1 MALTKKVYVDNQTV
15 IPAANLNAIQD
26 EVIANANAIGGKA
39 PVQHTHTKSQITD
52 FPSSLPAS
60 DVSAWAKA
68 STKPTYTA
76 SEVGAAPTSH
86 THTKSQ
92 ITDLTDYTL
101 PKATETTLGGVK
113 VGDGLSITTDGTLS
127 ANAVSGEPDE
137 YLKSASISGN
147 ELTLVKK
154 DNTTI
159 TFIPTTG
166 GGGSAERIDWANVY
180 NKPDTFPPSAHTHS
194 QYLTEQ
200 SLKTVNGESLVGT
213 GDITISGEPTEYL
226 KGAAVSGN
234 TLTLTKK
241 DNSTVVFTPTTGG
254 GGSAESVDWS
264 NVYNKPDTFP
274 PSAHTHSQY
283 LTEHQSLKTV
293 NGESLVGTGDI
304 TISGEPTEYLKGAAV
319 SGNTLTITKKDN
331 STVVFTPADS
341 VDWSN
346 ITNKP
351 ATFTPSAHNHD
362 DKYYTKNEV
371 DTKLSTKAGTA
382 VATTSAAGLMSAAD
396 KTKLDGLSQTSIT
409 IDDALS
415 TTSTN
420 PAQNKVITAALNNK
434 APQYQYST
442 TDLTPNVSS
451 LDTGKIYVVYE

>member
-52 FPSSLPAS
+52 FPASLPAS

-101 PKATETTLGGVK
+101 PKATKTTLGGVK

-127 ANAVSGEPDE
+127 ANVVGGEPDE

-166 GGGSAERIDWANVY
+166 GGGSAERVDWANVY
-180 NKPDTFPPSAHTHS
+180 NKPTTFP
-194 QYLTEQ
+194 
-200 SLKTVNGESLVGT
+200 
-213 GDITISGEPTEYL
+213 
-226 KGAAVSGN
+226 
-234 TLTLTKK
+234 
-241 DNSTVVFTPTTGG
+241 
-254 GGSAESVDWS
+254 
-264 NVYNKPDTFP
+264 
-274 PSAHTHSQY
+274 
-283 LTEHQSLKTV
+283 
-293 NGESLVGTGDI
+293 
-304 TISGEPTEYLKGAAV
+304 
-319 SGNTLTITKKDN
+319 
-331 STVVFTPADS
+331 
-341 VDWSN
+341 
-346 ITNKP
+346 
-351 ATFTPSAHNHD
+351 PSAHNHD
-362 DKYYTKNEV
+362 DRYYTESEV
-371 DTKLSTKAGTA
+371 DTKLAAKAGTA

-396 KTKLDGLSQTSIT
+396 KTKLDNLSQISIT
-409 IDDALS
+409 VDEELS

>member
-68 STKPTYTA
+68 PTKPTYTA

-113 VGDGLSITTDGTLS
+113 VGDGLNITTDGTLS
-127 ANAVSGEPDE
+127 TNAVSGEPDE

-159 TFIPTTG
+159 TFIPTAG
-166 GGGSAERIDWANVY
+166 GGGSAERVDWANVY
-180 NKPDTFPPSAHTHS
+180 NKPATFP
-194 QYLTEQ
+194 
-200 SLKTVNGESLVGT
+200 
-213 GDITISGEPTEYL
+213 
-226 KGAAVSGN
+226 
-234 TLTLTKK
+234 
-241 DNSTVVFTPTTGG
+241 
-254 GGSAESVDWS
+254 
-264 NVYNKPDTFP
+264 
-274 PSAHTHSQY
+274 
-283 LTEHQSLKTV
+283 
-293 NGESLVGTGDI
+293 
-304 TISGEPTEYLKGAAV
+304 
-319 SGNTLTITKKDN
+319 
-331 STVVFTPADS
+331 
-341 VDWSN
+341 
-346 ITNKP
+346 
-351 ATFTPSAHNHD
+351 PSAHNHD

-382 VATTSAAGLMSAAD
+382 VATTSADGLMSAAD
-396 KTKLDGLSQTSIT
+396 KTKLDGLSQISIT
-409 IDDALS
+409 VDDALS

>member
-52 FPSSLPAS
+52 FPTSLPAS

-127 ANAVSGEPDE
+127 ANVVGGEPDE

-166 GGGSAERIDWANVY
+166 GGGSAERVDWANVY
-180 NKPDTFPPSAHTHS
+180 NKPTTFP
-194 QYLTEQ
+194 
-200 SLKTVNGESLVGT
+200 
-213 GDITISGEPTEYL
+213 
-226 KGAAVSGN
+226 
-234 TLTLTKK
+234 
-241 DNSTVVFTPTTGG
+241 
-254 GGSAESVDWS
+254 
-264 NVYNKPDTFP
+264 
-274 PSAHTHSQY
+274 
-283 LTEHQSLKTV
+283 
-293 NGESLVGTGDI
+293 
-304 TISGEPTEYLKGAAV
+304 
-319 SGNTLTITKKDN
+319 
-331 STVVFTPADS
+331 
-341 VDWSN
+341 
-346 ITNKP
+346 
-351 ATFTPSAHNHD
+351 PSAHNHD

-371 DTKLSTKAGTA
+371 DTKLAEKAGTA

-396 KTKLDGLSQTSIT
+396 KTKLDGLSQISIT
-409 IDDALS
+409 VDEALS

>member
-26 EVIANANAIGGKA
+26 EVIANATAIEGKA

-101 PKATETTLGGVK
+101 PKATKTTLGGVK

-166 GGGSAERIDWANVY
+166 GGGSAERVDWA
-180 NKPDTFPPSAHTHS
+180 
-194 QYLTEQ
+194 
-200 SLKTVNGESLVGT
+200 
-213 GDITISGEPTEYL
+213 
-226 KGAAVSGN
+226 
-234 TLTLTKK
+234 
-241 DNSTVVFTPTTGG
+241 
-254 GGSAESVDWS
+254 

-293 NGESLVGTGDI
+293 NGESLVGTGNI

-319 SGNTLTITKKDN
+319 SGNTLTLTKKDN
-331 STVVFTPADS
+331 STVVFTPTEK
-341 VDWSN
+341 VDWPN

-351 ATFTPSAHNHD
+351 ATFPPSAHNHD
-362 DKYYTKNEV
+362 DRYYTESEV
-371 DTKLSTKAGTA
+371 DTKLATKAGTA

-396 KTKLDGLSQTSIT
+396 KTKLDGLSQTPIT
-409 IDDALS
+409 VDSALS

-420 PAQNKVITAALNNK
+420 PAQNKVITVALNSK

>member
-52 FPSSLPAS
+52 FPTSLPAS

-101 PKATETTLGGVK
+101 PTASASTLGGVK

-127 ANAVSGEPDE
+127 ANVVGGEPDE

-166 GGGSAERIDWANVY
+166 GGGSAERVDWANVY
-180 NKPDTFPPSAHTHS
+180 NKPETFP
-194 QYLTEQ
+194 
-200 SLKTVNGESLVGT
+200 
-213 GDITISGEPTEYL
+213 
-226 KGAAVSGN
+226 
-234 TLTLTKK
+234 
-241 DNSTVVFTPTTGG
+241 
-254 GGSAESVDWS
+254 
-264 NVYNKPDTFP
+264 
-274 PSAHTHSQY
+274 
-283 LTEHQSLKTV
+283 
-293 NGESLVGTGDI
+293 
-304 TISGEPTEYLKGAAV
+304 
-319 SGNTLTITKKDN
+319 
-331 STVVFTPADS
+331 
-341 VDWSN
+341 
-346 ITNKP
+346 
-351 ATFTPSAHNHD
+351 PSAHNHD
-362 DKYYTKNEV
+362 DIYYTKSEV
-371 DTKLSTKAGTA
+371 DTKLAAKAGTA

-409 IDDALS
+409 VDEALS

>member
-52 FPSSLPAS
+52 FPTSLPAS

-159 TFIPTTG
+159 TFIPTAG
-166 GGGSAERIDWANVY
+166 GGGSAERVDWANVY
-180 NKPDTFPPSAHTHS
+180 NKPATFPPSPHTHS
-194 QYLTEQ
+194 QYLTEHQ
-200 SLKTVNGESLVGT
+200 PLKTVNGESLVGT

-234 TLTLTKK
+234 TLTL
-241 DNSTVVFTPTTGG
+241 
-254 GGSAESVDWS
+254 
-264 NVYNKPDTFP
+264 
-274 PSAHTHSQY
+274 
-283 LTEHQSLKTV
+283 
-293 NGESLVGTGDI
+293 
-304 TISGEPTEYLKGAAV
+304 
-319 SGNTLTITKKDN
+319 TKKDN

-409 IDDALS
+409 VDSALS

>member
-26 EVIANANAIGGKA
+26 EVIANATAIEGKA

-52 FPSSLPAS
+52 FPTSLPAS

-127 ANAVSGEPDE
+127 ANVVGGEPDE

-166 GGGSAERIDWANVY
+166 GGGSAERVDWANVY
-180 NKPDTFPPSAHTHS
+180 NKPATFP
-194 QYLTEQ
+194 
-200 SLKTVNGESLVGT
+200 
-213 GDITISGEPTEYL
+213 
-226 KGAAVSGN
+226 
-234 TLTLTKK
+234 
-241 DNSTVVFTPTTGG
+241 
-254 GGSAESVDWS
+254 
-264 NVYNKPDTFP
+264 
-274 PSAHTHSQY
+274 
-283 LTEHQSLKTV
+283 
-293 NGESLVGTGDI
+293 
-304 TISGEPTEYLKGAAV
+304 
-319 SGNTLTITKKDN
+319 
-331 STVVFTPADS
+331 
-341 VDWSN
+341 
-346 ITNKP
+346 
-351 ATFTPSAHNHD
+351 PSAHNHD
-362 DKYYTKNEV
+362 DRYYTESEV
-371 DTKLSTKAGTA
+371 DTKLAEKAGTA

-409 IDDALS
+409 VDSALS

>member
-52 FPSSLPAS
+52 FPTSLPAS

-101 PKATETTLGGVK
+101 PKATKTTLGGVK

-127 ANAVSGEPDE
+127 ADVVGGEPDE

-166 GGGSAERIDWANVY
+166 GGGSAERVDWANVY
-180 NKPDTFPPSAHTHS
+180 NKPDTFPPSAH
-194 QYLTEQ
+194 
-200 SLKTVNGESLVGT
+200 
-213 GDITISGEPTEYL
+213 
-226 KGAAVSGN
+226 
-234 TLTLTKK
+234 
-241 DNSTVVFTPTTGG
+241 
-254 GGSAESVDWS
+254 
-264 NVYNKPDTFP
+264 
-274 PSAHTHSQY
+274 
-283 LTEHQSLKTV
+283 
-293 NGESLVGTGDI
+293 
-304 TISGEPTEYLKGAAV
+304 
-319 SGNTLTITKKDN
+319 
-331 STVVFTPADS
+331 
-341 VDWSN
+341 
-346 ITNKP
+346 
-351 ATFTPSAHNHD
+351 NHD
-362 DKYYTKNEV
+362 DRYYTESEV
-371 DTKLSTKAGTA
+371 DTKLAAKADTA

-409 IDDALS
+409 IDEALS

>member
-52 FPSSLPAS
+52 FPTSLPAS

-101 PKATETTLGGVK
+101 PKATKTTLGGVK

-166 GGGSAERIDWANVY
+166 GGGSAERVDWANVY
-180 NKPDTFPPSAHTHS
+180 NKPATFP
-194 QYLTEQ
+194 
-200 SLKTVNGESLVGT
+200 
-213 GDITISGEPTEYL
+213 
-226 KGAAVSGN
+226 
-234 TLTLTKK
+234 
-241 DNSTVVFTPTTGG
+241 
-254 GGSAESVDWS
+254 
-264 NVYNKPDTFP
+264 
-274 PSAHTHSQY
+274 
-283 LTEHQSLKTV
+283 
-293 NGESLVGTGDI
+293 
-304 TISGEPTEYLKGAAV
+304 
-319 SGNTLTITKKDN
+319 
-331 STVVFTPADS
+331 
-341 VDWSN
+341 
-346 ITNKP
+346 
-351 ATFTPSAHNHD
+351 PSAHNHD

-371 DTKLSTKAGTA
+371 DTNLAEKAGTA

-396 KTKLDGLSQTSIT
+396 KTKLDGLSQISIT
-409 IDDALS
+409 VDEALS

-420 PAQNKVITAALNNK
+420 PAQNKVITAALNSK

-451 LDTGKIYVVYE
+451 LDACKIYVVYE

>member
-26 EVIANANAIGGKA
+26 EVIANATAIGGKA

-52 FPSSLPAS
+52 FPTSLPAS

-101 PKATETTLGGVK
+101 PKATKTTLGGVK
-113 VGDGLSITTDGTLS
+113 VGDGLNITTDGTLS
-127 ANAVSGEPDE
+127 VNVVGGEPDE

-166 GGGSAERIDWANVY
+166 GGGSAERVDWANVY
-180 NKPDTFPPSAHTHS
+180 NKPATFP
-194 QYLTEQ
+194 
-200 SLKTVNGESLVGT
+200 
-213 GDITISGEPTEYL
+213 
-226 KGAAVSGN
+226 
-234 TLTLTKK
+234 
-241 DNSTVVFTPTTGG
+241 
-254 GGSAESVDWS
+254 
-264 NVYNKPDTFP
+264 
-274 PSAHTHSQY
+274 
-283 LTEHQSLKTV
+283 
-293 NGESLVGTGDI
+293 
-304 TISGEPTEYLKGAAV
+304 
-319 SGNTLTITKKDN
+319 
-331 STVVFTPADS
+331 
-341 VDWSN
+341 
-346 ITNKP
+346 
-351 ATFTPSAHNHD
+351 PSAHNHD
-362 DKYYTKNEV
+362 DRYYTESEI
-371 DTKLSTKAGTA
+371 DTKLAAKAGTA
-382 VATTSAAGLMSAAD
+382 VATTSADGLMSAAD

-409 IDDALS
+409 VDEALS

-420 PAQNKVITAALNNK
+420 PAQNKVITVALNSK

>member
-52 FPSSLPAS
+52 FPTSLPAS

-68 STKPTYTA
+68 PNKPTYTA

-101 PKATETTLGGVK
+101 PKATKTTLGGVK

-166 GGGSAERIDWANVY
+166 GGGSAERVDWANVY
-180 NKPDTFPPSAHTHS
+180 NKPTTFP
-194 QYLTEQ
+194 
-200 SLKTVNGESLVGT
+200 
-213 GDITISGEPTEYL
+213 
-226 KGAAVSGN
+226 
-234 TLTLTKK
+234 
-241 DNSTVVFTPTTGG
+241 
-254 GGSAESVDWS
+254 
-264 NVYNKPDTFP
+264 
-274 PSAHTHSQY
+274 
-283 LTEHQSLKTV
+283 
-293 NGESLVGTGDI
+293 
-304 TISGEPTEYLKGAAV
+304 
-319 SGNTLTITKKDN
+319 
-331 STVVFTPADS
+331 
-341 VDWSN
+341 
-346 ITNKP
+346 
-351 ATFTPSAHNHD
+351 PSAHNHD
-362 DKYYTKNEV
+362 DRYYTESEV
-371 DTKLSTKAGTA
+371 DTKLAAKAGTA

-409 IDDALS
+409 VDEALS

>member
-26 EVIANANAIGGKA
+26 EVIANATAIEGKA
-39 PVQHTHTKSQITD
+39 PVQ
-52 FPSSLPAS
+52 
-60 DVSAWAKA
+60 
-68 STKPTYTA
+68 
-76 SEVGAAPTSH
+76 H

-101 PKATETTLGGVK
+101 PTASASTLGGVK
-113 VGDGLSITTDGTLS
+113 VGAGLSINNGVLS
-127 ANAVSGEPDE
+127 AN
-137 YLKSASISGN
+137 
-147 ELTLVKK
+147 
-154 DNTTI
+154 
-159 TFIPTTG
+159 G
-166 GGGSAERIDWANVY
+166 GGTADSVDWSNIQ
-180 NKPDTFPPSAHTHS
+180 NKPATFPPSAHTHS
-194 QYLTEQ
+194 QYLTEHQ
-200 SLKTVNGESLVGT
+200 SLKTINGESLVGT
-213 GDITISGEPTEYL
+213 DNITISGEPAEYL
-226 KGAAVSGN
+226 KSAAVSGN

-264 NVYNKPDTFP
+264 N
-274 PSAHTHSQY
+274 
-283 LTEHQSLKTV
+283 
-293 NGESLVGTGDI
+293 
-304 TISGEPTEYLKGAAV
+304 
-319 SGNTLTITKKDN
+319 
-331 STVVFTPADS
+331 
-341 VDWSN
+341 

-362 DKYYTKNEV
+362 DRYYTESEV
-371 DTKLSTKAGTA
+371 DTKLAAKAGTA

-396 KTKLDGLSQTSIT
+396 KTKLNGLSQTSIT
-409 IDDALS
+409 VDSALS

-420 PAQNKVITAALNNK
+420 PAQNKVITVALNNK

>member
-52 FPSSLPAS
+52 FPTSLPAS

-101 PKATETTLGGVK
+101 PKATKTTLGGVK

-166 GGGSAERIDWANVY
+166 GGGSAERVDWANVY
-180 NKPDTFPPSAHTHS
+180 NKPTTFP
-194 QYLTEQ
+194 
-200 SLKTVNGESLVGT
+200 
-213 GDITISGEPTEYL
+213 
-226 KGAAVSGN
+226 
-234 TLTLTKK
+234 
-241 DNSTVVFTPTTGG
+241 
-254 GGSAESVDWS
+254 
-264 NVYNKPDTFP
+264 
-274 PSAHTHSQY
+274 
-283 LTEHQSLKTV
+283 
-293 NGESLVGTGDI
+293 
-304 TISGEPTEYLKGAAV
+304 
-319 SGNTLTITKKDN
+319 
-331 STVVFTPADS
+331 
-341 VDWSN
+341 
-346 ITNKP
+346 
-351 ATFTPSAHNHD
+351 PSAHNHD
-362 DKYYTKNEV
+362 DRYYTESEV
-371 DTKLSTKAGTA
+371 DTKLAAKAGTA

-409 IDDALS
+409 VDEALS

>member
-52 FPSSLPAS
+52 
-60 DVSAWAKA
+60 
-68 STKPTYTA
+68 
-76 SEVGAAPTSH
+76 
-86 THTKSQ
+86 
-92 ITDLTDYTL
+92 LTDYTL
-101 PKATETTLGGVK
+101 PTASASTLGGVK
-113 VGDGLSITTDGTLS
+113 VGAGLSINNGVLS
-127 ANAVSGEPDE
+127 AN
-137 YLKSASISGN
+137 
-147 ELTLVKK
+147 
-154 DNTTI
+154 
-159 TFIPTTG
+159 G
-166 GGGSAERIDWANVY
+166 GGTADSVDWSNVQ
-180 NKPDTFPPSAHTHS
+180 NKPATFPPSAHTHS
-194 QYLTEQ
+194 QYLTEHQ
-200 SLKTVNGESLVGT
+200 PLKTVNGESLVGT
-213 GDITISGEPTEYL
+213 GNITISGEPAEYL
-226 KGAAVSGN
+226 KSAAVSGN

-264 NVYNKPDTFP
+264 N
-274 PSAHTHSQY
+274 
-283 LTEHQSLKTV
+283 
-293 NGESLVGTGDI
+293 
-304 TISGEPTEYLKGAAV
+304 
-319 SGNTLTITKKDN
+319 
-331 STVVFTPADS
+331 
-341 VDWSN
+341 

-362 DKYYTKNEV
+362 DRYYTENEV
-371 DTKLSTKAGTA
+371 DTKLAAKAGTA
-382 VATTSAAGLMSAAD
+382 VATTSAPGLMSAAD

-409 IDDALS
+409 VDSALS

-420 PAQNKVITAALNNK
+420 PAQNKVITVALNSK

>member
-52 FPSSLPAS
+52 FPTSLPAS

-166 GGGSAERIDWANVY
+166 GGGSAERVDWANVY
-180 NKPDTFPPSAHTHS
+180 NKPATFP
-194 QYLTEQ
+194 
-200 SLKTVNGESLVGT
+200 
-213 GDITISGEPTEYL
+213 
-226 KGAAVSGN
+226 
-234 TLTLTKK
+234 
-241 DNSTVVFTPTTGG
+241 
-254 GGSAESVDWS
+254 
-264 NVYNKPDTFP
+264 
-274 PSAHTHSQY
+274 
-283 LTEHQSLKTV
+283 
-293 NGESLVGTGDI
+293 
-304 TISGEPTEYLKGAAV
+304 
-319 SGNTLTITKKDN
+319 
-331 STVVFTPADS
+331 
-341 VDWSN
+341 
-346 ITNKP
+346 
-351 ATFTPSAHNHD
+351 PSAHNHD
-362 DKYYTKNEV
+362 DKYYTKSEV

-382 VATTSAAGLMSAAD
+382 VATTSADGLMSAAD
-396 KTKLDGLSQTSIT
+396 KTKLDNLSQISIT
-409 IDDALS
+409 VDEALS

>member
-39 PVQHTHTKSQITD
+39 PVQHTHAKSQITD
-52 FPSSLPAS
+52 FPASLPAS

-127 ANAVSGEPDE
+127 ANVVSGEPDE

-166 GGGSAERIDWANVY
+166 GGGSAERVDWANVY
-180 NKPDTFPPSAHTHS
+180 NKPATFP
-194 QYLTEQ
+194 
-200 SLKTVNGESLVGT
+200 
-213 GDITISGEPTEYL
+213 
-226 KGAAVSGN
+226 
-234 TLTLTKK
+234 
-241 DNSTVVFTPTTGG
+241 
-254 GGSAESVDWS
+254 
-264 NVYNKPDTFP
+264 
-274 PSAHTHSQY
+274 
-283 LTEHQSLKTV
+283 
-293 NGESLVGTGDI
+293 
-304 TISGEPTEYLKGAAV
+304 
-319 SGNTLTITKKDN
+319 
-331 STVVFTPADS
+331 
-341 VDWSN
+341 
-346 ITNKP
+346 
-351 ATFTPSAHNHD
+351 PSAHNHD

-371 DTKLSTKAGTA
+371 DTKLADKAGTA
-382 VATTSAAGLMSAAD
+382 VATTSADGLMSAAD
-396 KTKLDGLSQTSIT
+396 KTKLDNLSQTSIT
-409 IDDALS
+409 VDEALS

-420 PAQNKVITAALNNK
+420 PAQNKVITVALNSK

-442 TDLTPNVSS
+442 IDLTPNVSS

>member
-52 FPSSLPAS
+52 FPTSLPAS

-92 ITDLTDYTL
+92 ITDLVEYTL

-127 ANAVSGEPDE
+127 ANVVSGEPDE

-166 GGGSAERIDWANVY
+166 GGGSAERVDWANVY
-180 NKPDTFPPSAHTHS
+180 NKPDTFPPSAH
-194 QYLTEQ
+194 
-200 SLKTVNGESLVGT
+200 
-213 GDITISGEPTEYL
+213 
-226 KGAAVSGN
+226 
-234 TLTLTKK
+234 
-241 DNSTVVFTPTTGG
+241 
-254 GGSAESVDWS
+254 
-264 NVYNKPDTFP
+264 
-274 PSAHTHSQY
+274 
-283 LTEHQSLKTV
+283 
-293 NGESLVGTGDI
+293 
-304 TISGEPTEYLKGAAV
+304 
-319 SGNTLTITKKDN
+319 
-331 STVVFTPADS
+331 
-341 VDWSN
+341 
-346 ITNKP
+346 
-351 ATFTPSAHNHD
+351 NHD
-362 DKYYTKNEV
+362 DKYYTKSEV
-371 DTKLSTKAGTA
+371 DTKLTAKAGTA
-382 VATTSAAGLMSAAD
+382 FATTSAAGLMSAAD

-409 IDDALS
+409 VDDALS

>member
-52 FPSSLPAS
+52 FPTSLPAS

-101 PKATETTLGGVK
+101 PTASASTLGGVK

-127 ANAVSGEPDE
+127 ANVVSGEPDE

-166 GGGSAERIDWANVY
+166 GGGSAERVDWANVY
-180 NKPDTFPPSAHTHS
+180 NKPDTFP
-194 QYLTEQ
+194 
-200 SLKTVNGESLVGT
+200 
-213 GDITISGEPTEYL
+213 
-226 KGAAVSGN
+226 
-234 TLTLTKK
+234 
-241 DNSTVVFTPTTGG
+241 
-254 GGSAESVDWS
+254 
-264 NVYNKPDTFP
+264 
-274 PSAHTHSQY
+274 
-283 LTEHQSLKTV
+283 
-293 NGESLVGTGDI
+293 
-304 TISGEPTEYLKGAAV
+304 
-319 SGNTLTITKKDN
+319 
-331 STVVFTPADS
+331 
-341 VDWSN
+341 
-346 ITNKP
+346 
-351 ATFTPSAHNHD
+351 PSAHNHD

-371 DTKLSTKAGTA
+371 DTNLATKAGTA
-382 VATTSAAGLMSAAD
+382 VATTSADGLMSAAD

-409 IDDALS
+409 VDSALS

>member
-26 EVIANANAIGGKA
+26 EVIANATAIGGKA

-52 FPSSLPAS
+52 FPTSLPAS

-101 PKATETTLGGVK
+101 PKATKTTLGGVK

-159 TFIPTTG
+159 TFIPTAG
-166 GGGSAERIDWANVY
+166 GGGSAERVDWANVY
-180 NKPDTFPPSAHTHS
+180 NKPATFP
-194 QYLTEQ
+194 
-200 SLKTVNGESLVGT
+200 
-213 GDITISGEPTEYL
+213 
-226 KGAAVSGN
+226 
-234 TLTLTKK
+234 
-241 DNSTVVFTPTTGG
+241 
-254 GGSAESVDWS
+254 
-264 NVYNKPDTFP
+264 
-274 PSAHTHSQY
+274 
-283 LTEHQSLKTV
+283 
-293 NGESLVGTGDI
+293 
-304 TISGEPTEYLKGAAV
+304 
-319 SGNTLTITKKDN
+319 
-331 STVVFTPADS
+331 
-341 VDWSN
+341 
-346 ITNKP
+346 
-351 ATFTPSAHNHD
+351 PSAHNHD
-362 DKYYTKNEV
+362 DRYYTESEV
-371 DTKLSTKAGTA
+371 DTKLAAKADTA

-396 KTKLDGLSQTSIT
+396 KTKLDGLSQISIT
-409 IDDALS
+409 VDEALS

>member
-52 FPSSLPAS
+52 FPTSLPAS

-127 ANAVSGEPDE
+127 ANVVSGEPDE

-166 GGGSAERIDWANVY
+166 GGGSAERVDWANVY
-180 NKPDTFPPSAHTHS
+180 NKPA
-194 QYLTEQ
+194 
-200 SLKTVNGESLVGT
+200 
-213 GDITISGEPTEYL
+213 
-226 KGAAVSGN
+226 
-234 TLTLTKK
+234 
-241 DNSTVVFTPTTGG
+241 
-254 GGSAESVDWS
+254 
-264 NVYNKPDTFP
+264 TFP

-293 NGESLVGTGDI
+293 NGESLVGTGNI

-331 STVVFTPADS
+331 STVVFTPTEN
-341 VDWSN
+341 VDWAN
-346 ITNKP
+346 VDNKP

-371 DTKLSTKAGTA
+371 DTKLADKAGTA

-409 IDDALS
+409 VDSALS

-434 APQYQYST
+434 APQYQYSI

>member
-52 FPSSLPAS
+52 FPTSLPAS

-166 GGGSAERIDWANVY
+166 GGGSAERVDWANVY
-180 NKPDTFPPSAHTHS
+180 NKPTSFP
-194 QYLTEQ
+194 
-200 SLKTVNGESLVGT
+200 
-213 GDITISGEPTEYL
+213 
-226 KGAAVSGN
+226 
-234 TLTLTKK
+234 
-241 DNSTVVFTPTTGG
+241 
-254 GGSAESVDWS
+254 
-264 NVYNKPDTFP
+264 
-274 PSAHTHSQY
+274 
-283 LTEHQSLKTV
+283 
-293 NGESLVGTGDI
+293 
-304 TISGEPTEYLKGAAV
+304 
-319 SGNTLTITKKDN
+319 
-331 STVVFTPADS
+331 
-341 VDWSN
+341 
-346 ITNKP
+346 
-351 ATFTPSAHNHD
+351 PSAHNHD
-362 DKYYTKNEV
+362 DKYYTKSEV
-371 DTKLSTKAGTA
+371 DTKLAAKAGTA

-396 KTKLDGLSQTSIT
+396 KTKLDGLSQISIT
-409 IDDALS
+409 VDEALS

-420 PAQNKVITAALNNK
+420 PAQNKVITTALNSK

>member
-52 FPSSLPAS
+52 FPTSLPAS

-76 SEVGAAPTSH
+76 SEIGAAPTSH

-92 ITDLTDYTL
+92 ITDLTDYIL
-101 PKATETTLGGVK
+101 PTASASTLGGVK
-113 VGDGLSITTDGTLS
+113 VGAGLSINNGVLS
-127 ANAVSGEPDE
+127 ANGGGGGSGEPAE
-137 YLKSASISGN
+137 YLKS
-147 ELTLVKK
+147 
-154 DNTTI
+154 
-159 TFIPTTG
+159 
-166 GGGSAERIDWANVY
+166 
-180 NKPDTFPPSAHTHS
+180 
-194 QYLTEQ
+194 
-200 SLKTVNGESLVGT
+200 
-213 GDITISGEPTEYL
+213 
-226 KGAAVSGN
+226 AAVSGN

-264 NVYNKPDTFP
+264 NVTNKPATFP
-274 PSAHTHSQY
+274 PSAHTH
-283 LTEHQSLKTV
+283 
-293 NGESLVGTGDI
+293 
-304 TISGEPTEYLKGAAV
+304 
-319 SGNTLTITKKDN
+319 
-331 STVVFTPADS
+331 
-341 VDWSN
+341 
-346 ITNKP
+346 
-351 ATFTPSAHNHD
+351 D
-362 DKYYTKNEV
+362 DRYYTESEV
-371 DTKLSTKAGTA
+371 DTKLAAKAGTA

-396 KTKLDGLSQTSIT
+396 KTKLDNLSQTSIT
-409 IDDALS
+409 VDSALS

-420 PAQNKVITAALNNK
+420 PAQNKVITVALNSK

>member
-101 PKATETTLGGVK
+101 PKATKTTLGGVK
-113 VGDGLSITTDGTLS
+113 VGDGLNITTDGTLS
-127 ANAVSGEPDE
+127 ADVVSGEPDE

-166 GGGSAERIDWANVY
+166 GGGSAERVDWANVY
-180 NKPDTFPPSAHTHS
+180 NKPATFP
-194 QYLTEQ
+194 
-200 SLKTVNGESLVGT
+200 
-213 GDITISGEPTEYL
+213 
-226 KGAAVSGN
+226 
-234 TLTLTKK
+234 
-241 DNSTVVFTPTTGG
+241 
-254 GGSAESVDWS
+254 
-264 NVYNKPDTFP
+264 
-274 PSAHTHSQY
+274 
-283 LTEHQSLKTV
+283 
-293 NGESLVGTGDI
+293 
-304 TISGEPTEYLKGAAV
+304 
-319 SGNTLTITKKDN
+319 
-331 STVVFTPADS
+331 
-341 VDWSN
+341 
-346 ITNKP
+346 
-351 ATFTPSAHNHD
+351 PSAHNHD

-371 DTKLSTKAGTA
+371 DTKLAEKAGTA

-409 IDDALS
+409 VDSALS

>member
-52 FPSSLPAS
+52 FPTSLPAS
-60 DVSAWAKA
+60 DVSAWAK
-68 STKPTYTA
+68 SPTKPTYTA

-127 ANAVSGEPDE
+127 ANVVGGEPDE

-166 GGGSAERIDWANVY
+166 GGGSAERVDWANVY
-180 NKPDTFPPSAHTHS
+180 NKPTSFP
-194 QYLTEQ
+194 
-200 SLKTVNGESLVGT
+200 
-213 GDITISGEPTEYL
+213 
-226 KGAAVSGN
+226 
-234 TLTLTKK
+234 
-241 DNSTVVFTPTTGG
+241 
-254 GGSAESVDWS
+254 
-264 NVYNKPDTFP
+264 
-274 PSAHTHSQY
+274 
-283 LTEHQSLKTV
+283 
-293 NGESLVGTGDI
+293 
-304 TISGEPTEYLKGAAV
+304 
-319 SGNTLTITKKDN
+319 
-331 STVVFTPADS
+331 
-341 VDWSN
+341 
-346 ITNKP
+346 
-351 ATFTPSAHNHD
+351 PSAHNHD

-371 DTKLSTKAGTA
+371 DTKLSTKAGTT

-409 IDDALS
+409 VDSALS

-420 PAQNKVITAALNNK
+420 PAQNKVITAALNSK

>member
-52 FPSSLPAS
+52 FPTSLPAS

-101 PKATETTLGGVK
+101 PKATKTTLGGVK

-127 ANAVSGEPDE
+127 ANVVSGEPDE

-166 GGGSAERIDWANVY
+166 GGGSAERVDWANVY
-180 NKPDTFPPSAHTHS
+180 NKPATFP
-194 QYLTEQ
+194 
-200 SLKTVNGESLVGT
+200 
-213 GDITISGEPTEYL
+213 
-226 KGAAVSGN
+226 
-234 TLTLTKK
+234 
-241 DNSTVVFTPTTGG
+241 
-254 GGSAESVDWS
+254 
-264 NVYNKPDTFP
+264 
-274 PSAHTHSQY
+274 
-283 LTEHQSLKTV
+283 
-293 NGESLVGTGDI
+293 
-304 TISGEPTEYLKGAAV
+304 
-319 SGNTLTITKKDN
+319 
-331 STVVFTPADS
+331 
-341 VDWSN
+341 
-346 ITNKP
+346 
-351 ATFTPSAHNHD
+351 PSAHNHD
-362 DKYYTKNEV
+362 DRYYTESEV
-371 DTKLSTKAGTA
+371 DTKLAEKAGTA
-382 VATTSAAGLMSAAD
+382 VATTSADGLMSAAD

-409 IDDALS
+409 VDEALS

>member
-101 PKATETTLGGVK
+101 PTASASTLGGVK

-127 ANAVSGEPDE
+127 ANVVSGEPDE

-166 GGGSAERIDWANVY
+166 GGGSAERVDWANVY
-180 NKPDTFPPSAHTHS
+180 NKPDTFPPSAH
-194 QYLTEQ
+194 
-200 SLKTVNGESLVGT
+200 
-213 GDITISGEPTEYL
+213 
-226 KGAAVSGN
+226 
-234 TLTLTKK
+234 
-241 DNSTVVFTPTTGG
+241 
-254 GGSAESVDWS
+254 
-264 NVYNKPDTFP
+264 
-274 PSAHTHSQY
+274 
-283 LTEHQSLKTV
+283 
-293 NGESLVGTGDI
+293 
-304 TISGEPTEYLKGAAV
+304 
-319 SGNTLTITKKDN
+319 
-331 STVVFTPADS
+331 
-341 VDWSN
+341 
-346 ITNKP
+346 
-351 ATFTPSAHNHD
+351 NHD
-362 DKYYTKNEV
+362 DRYYTESEV
-371 DTKLSTKAGTA
+371 DTKLAAKAGTA
-382 VATTSAAGLMSAAD
+382 VATTSADGLMSAAD
-396 KTKLDGLSQTSIT
+396 KTKLDGLSQISIT
-409 IDDALS
+409 VDDALS

>member
-52 FPSSLPAS
+52 FPTSLPAS

-127 ANAVSGEPDE
+127 ANVVSGEPDE

-166 GGGSAERIDWANVY
+166 GGGSAERVDWANVY
-180 NKPDTFPPSAHTHS
+180 NKPDTFP
-194 QYLTEQ
+194 
-200 SLKTVNGESLVGT
+200 
-213 GDITISGEPTEYL
+213 
-226 KGAAVSGN
+226 
-234 TLTLTKK
+234 
-241 DNSTVVFTPTTGG
+241 
-254 GGSAESVDWS
+254 
-264 NVYNKPDTFP
+264 
-274 PSAHTHSQY
+274 
-283 LTEHQSLKTV
+283 
-293 NGESLVGTGDI
+293 
-304 TISGEPTEYLKGAAV
+304 
-319 SGNTLTITKKDN
+319 
-331 STVVFTPADS
+331 
-341 VDWSN
+341 
-346 ITNKP
+346 
-351 ATFTPSAHNHD
+351 PSAHNHD

-409 IDDALS
+409 VDEALS

>member
-52 FPSSLPAS
+52 FPTSLPAS

-92 ITDLTDYTL
+92 ITDLVEYTL

-127 ANAVSGEPDE
+127 ANVVGGEPDE

-159 TFIPTTG
+159 TFIPTSG
-166 GGGSAERIDWANVY
+166 GGGSAERVDWANVY

-241 DNSTVVFTPTTGG
+241 DNSTVVFTPT
-254 GGSAESVDWS
+254 ENVDW
-264 NVYNKPDTFP
+264 
-274 PSAHTHSQY
+274 A
-283 LTEHQSLKTV
+283 
-293 NGESLVGTGDI
+293 
-304 TISGEPTEYLKGAAV
+304 
-319 SGNTLTITKKDN
+319 
-331 STVVFTPADS
+331 
-341 VDWSN
+341 N

-351 ATFTPSAHNHD
+351 TTFTPSAHNHD

-409 IDDALS
+409 VDSALS

>member
-26 EVIANANAIGGKA
+26 EVIANATAIEGKA

-52 FPSSLPAS
+52 FPTSLPAS

-127 ANAVSGEPDE
+127 ANVVSGEPDE

-166 GGGSAERIDWANVY
+166 SGGSAERVDWANVY
-180 NKPDTFPPSAHTHS
+180 NKPA
-194 QYLTEQ
+194 
-200 SLKTVNGESLVGT
+200 
-213 GDITISGEPTEYL
+213 
-226 KGAAVSGN
+226 
-234 TLTLTKK
+234 
-241 DNSTVVFTPTTGG
+241 
-254 GGSAESVDWS
+254 
-264 NVYNKPDTFP
+264 TFP

-319 SGNTLTITKKDN
+319 SGNTLTLTKKDN
-331 STVVFTPADS
+331 STVVFTPNEN
-341 VDWSN
+341 VDWAN

-351 ATFTPSAHNHD
+351 ATFPPSAHNHD
-362 DKYYTKNEV
+362 DRYYTESEV
-371 DTKLSTKAGTA
+371 DTKLAAKAGTA
-382 VATTSAAGLMSAAD
+382 IATTSAAGLMSAAD
-396 KTKLDGLSQTSIT
+396 KTKLNGLSQTSIT
-409 IDDALS
+409 VDSALS

-420 PAQNKVITAALNNK
+420 PAQNKVITVALNSK

-451 LDTGKIYVVYE
+451 LDTGKMYVVYE

>member
-101 PKATETTLGGVK
+101 PKATKTTLGGVK

-127 ANAVSGEPDE
+127 ANVVSGEPDE

-166 GGGSAERIDWANVY
+166 GGGSAERVDWA
-180 NKPDTFPPSAHTHS
+180 
-194 QYLTEQ
+194 
-200 SLKTVNGESLVGT
+200 
-213 GDITISGEPTEYL
+213 
-226 KGAAVSGN
+226 
-234 TLTLTKK
+234 
-241 DNSTVVFTPTTGG
+241 
-254 GGSAESVDWS
+254 

-293 NGESLVGTGDI
+293 NGESLVGTGNI

-319 SGNTLTITKKDN
+319 SGNTLTLTKKDN
-331 STVVFTPADS
+331 STVVFTPNENI
-341 VDWSN
+341 DWAN
-346 ITNKP
+346 IDNKP

-362 DKYYTKNEV
+362 DRYYTESEV
-371 DTKLSTKAGTA
+371 DTKLAAKAGTA

-409 IDDALS
+409 VDSALS

-420 PAQNKVITAALNNK
+420 PAQNKVITVALNSK